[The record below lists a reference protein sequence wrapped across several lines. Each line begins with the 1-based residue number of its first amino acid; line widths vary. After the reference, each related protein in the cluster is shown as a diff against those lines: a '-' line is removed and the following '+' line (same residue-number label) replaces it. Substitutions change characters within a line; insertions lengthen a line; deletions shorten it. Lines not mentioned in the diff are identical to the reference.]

1 MNPDAFN
8 MSIRKFL
15 KMAGVQS
22 QREIETAVERA
33 MVAGKLKGNEALQ
46 AQMSLTIDGVALN
59 VSFDGKI
66 ALEGEWGARGG
77 PRRGRRIVSRAGHV
91 RRRRRR
97 RR

>member
-15 KMAGVQS
+15 KMVGVQS

-33 MVAGKLKGNEALQ
+33 IATGKVKGNESFPAK
-46 AQMSLTIDGVALN
+46 MTLTVAGVALD

-66 ALEGEWGARGG
+66 SLE
-77 PRRGRRIVSRAGHV
+77 
-91 RRRRRR
+91 
-97 RR
+97 